1 MDNQA
6 IPILINVLDQSDNIE
21 VKEQVIWC
29 IGNISGDST
38 RLRDIVL
45 MAGACEKIAK
55 CVDLAAVGSSF
66 TRNATWTLSNFCKG
80 RPMAK
85 FSLIRPCIPS
95 LTKVMIENN
104 SEEILSDIAW
114 AFSYASDDG
123 GDERIAEFI
132 KCNAVPR
139 LIQLL
144 QHPSVTISVPCL
156 RTLGNILTG
165 SDELA
170 QMAIE
175 AGVLEEFH
183 KMLDHP
189 KKAVR
194 KEICWSI
201 SNVTAGNPTQ
211 I

>member
-1 MDNQA
+1 
-6 IPILINVLDQSDNIE
+6 
-21 VKEQVIWC
+21 
-29 IGNISGDST
+29 
-38 RLRDIVL
+38 
-45 MAGACEKIAK
+45 
-55 CVDLAAVGSSF
+55 
-66 TRNATWTLSNFCKG
+66 
-80 RPMAK
+80 MAK
-85 FSLIRPCIPS
+85 FSLIQPCIPS

-104 SEEILSDIAW
+104 NEEILSDIAW

-132 KCNAVPR
+132 RCNAVPR
-139 LIQLL
+139 LIQMLS
-144 QHPSVTISVPCL
+144 HPSITISVPCL

-170 QMAIE
+170 QLAIE

-201 SNVTAGNPTQ
+201 SNVTAGNPV
-211 I
+211 

>member
-1 MDNQA
+1 
-6 IPILINVLDQSDNIE
+6 
-21 VKEQVIWC
+21 
-29 IGNISGDST
+29 
-38 RLRDIVL
+38 
-45 MAGACEKIAK
+45 
-55 CVDLAAVGSSF
+55 
-66 TRNATWTLSNFCKG
+66 
-80 RPMAK
+80 
-85 FSLIRPCIPS
+85 
-95 LTKVMIENN
+95 MIENN